1 MTRSLSFKLSSNTPE
16 KTEGSTPSKPKK
28 IVNDNWLRD
37 NTKSKK
43 SIKESPPK
51 NLRLICVPPRVIF
64 SMKYSF
70 SAAH

>member
-37 NTKSKK
+37 NTKSRK
-43 SIKESPPK
+43 SVKESPPK
-51 NLRLICVPPRVIF
+51 NLRLVGF
-64 SMKYSF
+64 SLD
-70 SAAH
+70 